1 MFTLT
6 EINRQ
11 LDDLRGLSSLVG
23 VYGQSASTKMRRIRQ
38 AVLSNRDYLES
49 INVVFNE
56 VLYFYKTKKDKK
68 AYTFLSHNGKTVV
81 VFLSA
86 NTGLYGDIVQRTF
99 EFFKGDIKDKDVEI
113 TIVGKLGLSIFLGS
127 GIGKPYSYF
136 DMSDYQIKQE
146 DLTALIRHLVQYDK
160 IILYFGRYKSVVS
173 QSPDKFV
180 ISSDFAD
187 TEGSPVH
194 LNNYIFEPDVEKILA
209 FFEKEIFASLFDHEL
224 RESQLAKFASRIL
237 AMDLAETNIKK
248 RMGETAT
255 TRLKLIHRI
264 ANQKQI
270 NALAPMLIS
279 MRGNL

>member
-11 LDDLRGLSSLVG
+11 LDDLKSLSSLVG

-68 AYTFLSHNGKTVV
+68 AYTFLSHNGKTVA

-99 EFFKGDIKDKDVEI
+99 DFFKDDVKGKDVEI
-113 TIVGKLGLSIFLGS
+113 TIVGKLGLSIFLSS
-127 GIGKPYSYF
+127 GIGKTYSYF

-180 ISSDFAD
+180 ISSDFANTD
-187 TEGSPVH
+187 GTPVH

-248 RMGETAT
+248 RVGETANQ
-255 TRLKLIHRI
+255 RLKLIHRI

-279 MRGNL
+279 MRGNI